1 MVDMPRFTRFSL
13 DGVRRLSAGG
23 ECHWT
28 DASVTLVRVDAKGV
42 VRQAKSLAEKRAM
55 LVVASDNDL
64 VLAGGREVVAVDD
77 ISAARAALVR
87 SGTGTTDPPE

>member
-1 MVDMPRFTRFSL
+1 MPRFTRFSL

-87 SGTGTTDPPE
+87 STTGTPDPHE

>member
-1 MVDMPRFTRFSL
+1 MPRFTRFSL
-13 DGVRRLSAGG
+13 DGVRRLSADG
-23 ECHWT
+23 EFHWT

-87 SGTGTTDPPE
+87 STTGTPDPHE

>member
-1 MVDMPRFTRFSL
+1 MPRFTRFSL

-23 ECHWT
+23 EFHWT

-87 SGTGTTDPPE
+87 SATGTTEPRE

>member
-1 MVDMPRFTRFSL
+1 MPRFTRFSL

-23 ECHWT
+23 EFHWT

-87 SGTGTTDPPE
+87 STTGTPDPHE

>member
-1 MVDMPRFTRFSL
+1 MPRFTRFSL

-23 ECHWT
+23 EFRWT

-87 SGTGTTDPPE
+87 SATGTTEPRE

>member
-1 MVDMPRFTRFSL
+1 MPRFTRFSL

-23 ECHWT
+23 EFHWT

-77 ISAARAALVR
+77 ISAARAALVCFT
-87 SGTGTTDPPE
+87 TGMRDPRE

>member
-1 MVDMPRFTRFSL
+1 MPRFTRFSL

-23 ECHWT
+23 EFHWT

-64 VLAGGREVVAVDD
+64 VLAGGHEVVAVDD

-87 SGTGTTDPPE
+87 STTGTPDPHE

>member
-1 MVDMPRFTRFSL
+1 MPRFTRFSL

-23 ECHWT
+23 EFHWT

-42 VRQAKSLAEKRAM
+42 VRQATSLAEKRAM

-87 SGTGTTDPPE
+87 STTTTPDPHE